1 MKKFFLSIVASL
13 HNYSFGRKMKAIFP
27 FPSSLII
34 IIIVSLFVATNF
46 VFAVAI
52 PQFGPTS
59 WSGLFESITKV
70 VSDVIGSIAGI
81 MFIVAGIIYLTSAG
95 DPERMNLA
103 KKALTYAIIGLIV
116 AIAAGSIVKMI
127 TTATGT

>member
-1 MKKFFLSIVASL
+1 MKKTLILLITLISFLSVA
-13 HNYSFGRKMKAIFP
+13 
-27 FPSSLII
+27 
-34 IIIVSLFVATNF
+34 LFVDAQT
-46 VFAVAI
+46 I
-52 PQFGPTS
+52 KPFGPTDFTD
-59 WSGLFESITKV
+59 LFTKITAEVTKV
-70 VSDVIGSIAGI
+70 VGSIAGI

-127 TTATGT
+127 TTATGTGT